1 MQIYFSQKTI
11 FAFKFIS
18 YMKIAI
24 LGTRGIPNNYG
35 GFEQFAEF
43 FSVYLAEKGHEV
55 YCYNSHNHKYQ
66 EKTFHGVNL
75 IHKYDPE
82 YKYGTFGQFIYDY
95 NCIMDSRKRDFDII
109 LQLGYTSN
117 SVWFFL
123 MPKKAINIINMD
135 GLEWKRSK
143 YSKPVKQFLKVAEWL
158 AAKSGDYLISDSLG
172 IKKYLQEKY
181 KKDSTYIAYGAY
193 PFNAPNEAI
202 LKKYY
207 VEKENFN
214 MIMARFEPENNLD
227 MVLEGVALNSDDKT
241 PILVF
246 GNHNTKYGAYLKNK
260 FKSFANIRFMGGIYN
275 LEHLN
280 NLRYYSKLY
289 FHGHSV
295 GGTNPSLL
303 EAMASQAIIAAHD
316 NDFNKGV
323 LKENAVYFSNP
334 TEVKNLLNN
343 TKKSNNLPFIKN
355 NYEAIV
361 NQFNWKKI
369 NGDYLQLFEQCMERY
384 QAGKS

>member
-1 MQIYFSQKTI
+1 
-11 FAFKFIS
+11 
-18 YMKIAI
+18 MKIAI
-24 LGTRGIPNNYG
+24 LGTRGIPNYYG

-43 FSVYLAEKGHEV
+43 FSVYLVEKGHEV

-66 EKTFHGVNL
+66 EKTFKGVQL
-75 IHKYDPE
+75 IHKHDPE

-117 SVWFFL
+117 SIWFFL

-143 YSKPVKQFLKVAEWL
+143 YSKPVQLFLKIAEWL

-172 IKKYLQEKY
+172 KKKYLQEKHN
-181 KKDSTYIAYGAY
+181 KDSKYIAYGAY
-193 PFNAPNEAI
+193 PFNSPNEEI
-202 LKKYY
+202 LKEYQ
-207 VEKENFN
+207 VEKEKYN

-227 MVLEGVALNSDDKT
+227 MVLEGVALNFEDKT
-241 PILVF
+241 TILVI
-246 GNHNTKYGAYLKNK
+246 GNHNTKYGKYLKNK
-260 FKSFANIRFMGGIYN
+260 FQTNKNIHFIGGIYN

-303 EAMASQAIIAAHD
+303 EAMASKALIAAHN
-316 NDFNKGV
+316 NDFNKGI
-323 LKENAVYFSNP
+323 LKENAFYFRNSI
-334 TEVKNLLNN
+334 EVKNILNN
-343 TKKSNNLPFIKN
+343 SKKSNNLPFIKN

-361 NQFNWKKI
+361 NEFNWTKI
-369 NGDYLQLFEQCMERY
+369 NDDYLQLFEQCMERHK
-384 QAGKS
+384 AGNTK